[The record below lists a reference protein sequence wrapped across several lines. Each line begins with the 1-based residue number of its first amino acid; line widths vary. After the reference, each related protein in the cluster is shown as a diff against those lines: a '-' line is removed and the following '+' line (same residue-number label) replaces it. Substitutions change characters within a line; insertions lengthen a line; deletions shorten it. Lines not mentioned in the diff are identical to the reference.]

1 MYGHVGICISIYA
14 LNKVEVPH
22 TVLCTSNVNAA
33 PHAILPYTRIYS
45 ATPMLMSGRSMC
57 LLAYASVHTHTLP
70 TKHTHTHTNTYTT
83 LTHAYTRST
92 LRLSKAICVE
102 SFVCFYSQLI
112 HNTLYMYYIK
122 IMRPIRTVI
131 CMLLSIHMCLHESDG
146 LHIHTYIYSFIVLF
160 YTYMLFFAY
169 YNNNIH
175 VYIYSL

>member
-1 MYGHVGICISIYA
+1 MWMPHRMLSYHILVYI
-14 LNKVEVPH
+14 VPLQCWCLGDPCAYWR
-22 TVLCTSNVNAA
+22 TLACTR
-33 PHAILPYTRIYS
+33 TRSQRNI
-45 ATPMLMSGRSMC
+45 
-57 LLAYASVHTHTLP
+57 
-70 TKHTHTHTNTYTT
+70 HTHTNTYTT